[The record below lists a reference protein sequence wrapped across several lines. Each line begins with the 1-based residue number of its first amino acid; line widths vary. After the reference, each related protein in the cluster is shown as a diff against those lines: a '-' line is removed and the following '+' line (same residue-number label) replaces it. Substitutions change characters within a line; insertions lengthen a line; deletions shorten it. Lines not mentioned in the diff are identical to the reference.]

1 MYPTHYPVVL
11 REIRESIILSLQ
23 REQSA
28 EHNSVGDQSA
38 FVSSDYREIGTIGY
52 LIEKD
57 ADAFRSNLIAATR
70 YKMKL
75 FDRFDAG
82 DAIAKSFVTMFN
94 YKELLDAL
102 ASGDMDI
109 AREFA
114 AKMGGREEAEKK
126 NDRLFET
133 AMGYGLKALVAGDD
147 AAALEWFQSLEVACT
162 RKGYTT
168 FAGYVP
174 FLRATA
180 KRDSEAA
187 QAAFPAM
194 LAGHKRAS
202 TGRGFHSDSPDKF
215 IFVWGIGL
223 INLARSRG
231 MDITVHNP
239 LIPNEL
245 ITP

>member
-1 MYPTHYPVVL
+1 MYPAHYSDVLKETHEGLAPA
-11 REIRESIILSLQ
+11 LQ
-23 REQSA
+23 REQSSERNRA
-28 EHNSVGDQSA
+28 GYHTASV
-38 FVSSDYREIGTIGY
+38 SDKYRRIGAIGY

-57 ADAFRSNLIAATR
+57 AEAFRANLIAATR
-70 YKMKL
+70 YRMKL

-82 DAIAKSFVTMFN
+82 DPIAKSFVTMFN

-114 AKMGGREEAEKK
+114 SKMGGRGEAELK
-126 NDRLFET
+126 NDRPFET

-147 AAALEWFQSLEVACT
+147 AAALEWFQSLEKACT
-162 RKGYTT
+162 HKDYVN

-174 FLRATA
+174 FLRAIA
-180 KRDSEAA
+180 ERDSKAAEAA
-187 QAAFPAM
+187 LPAM
-194 LAGHKRAS
+194 LAGHKRECKR
-202 TGRGFHSDSPDKF
+202 TGMHNGMEDEF

-223 INLARSRG
+223 INLALSRG
-231 MDITVHNP
+231 MDITVQNP